1 MRTCGTCPFC
11 GLLCGDISFS
21 PPQTAAPATNS
32 SLKQCERAITSW
44 GLAQPVSTWT
54 LKTLRAGRAIA
65 AETALAEVVALLQTV
80 PRTLFAGL
88 GTDVAGV
95 RATIDYAQQVNG
107 ILDHAHSDA
116 LQTNLQLLQHAG
128 WISTTLSEV
137 RYRADIVVGFGDS
150 LLERFP
156 RLLQL
161 CTPSAEVGTS
171 RPPPKV
177 FLIGTD
183 DIDFRSR
190 SLLITDA
197 ETISLRRQDWLS
209 AIYYLEQDVV
219 GTLATPTCAP
229 AVAALAAI
237 AAALKSSQYSA
248 WIWSAA
254 DFVNPGDDLILTA
267 IIRLIGHL
275 NQKQRAAVLPLGG
288 SNGDVTAQQV
298 CSWKTGFPL
307 RQSISLTQVDYQP
320 RRYRALD
327 VLRRHDCQA
336 AIYISAFEPI
346 EPPIEFWN
354 VTGPKIIMGHPALK
368 SAVKADY
375 FFPTGIPG
383 IDHDSHL
390 FRGDGVA
397 VISVEKKRA
406 ALAPAVADWMS
417 KLLTEH
423 IRTAPSYTASVT

>member
-1 MRTCGTCPFC
+1 M
-11 GLLCGDISFS
+11 
-21 PPQTAAPATNS
+21 
-32 SLKQCERAITSW
+32 
-44 GLAQPVSTWT
+44 
-54 LKTLRAGRAIA
+54 RAGRAIA
-65 AETALAEVVALLQTV
+65 AETALAEVVALLQSV

-88 GTDVAGV
+88 ATDVAGV
-95 RATIDYAQQVNG
+95 RATIDYAQQING

-137 RYRADIVVGFGDS
+137 RYRADVLVGFGDS

-161 CTPSAEVGTS
+161 CTPLSEVGTP
-171 RPPPKV
+171 RPSPRV
-177 FLIGTD
+177 YLIGTD

-190 SLLITDA
+190 SLLIADA

-209 AIYYLEQDVV
+209 AIYQLEQDVV
-219 GTLATPTCAP
+219 GTTSTPMRTP
-229 AVAALAAI
+229 AVAALATI
-237 AAALKSSQYSA
+237 AVALKSSQYSA

-254 DFVNPGDDLILTA
+254 DFVNPGDDLILSA
-267 IIRLIGHL
+267 IIRLVTRL
-275 NQKQRAAVLPLGG
+275 NQKQRAAVLPLAG
-288 SNGDVTAQQV
+288 SQGDVTAQQV
-298 CSWKTGFPL
+298 CTWKTGFPI

-327 VLRRHDCQA
+327 VLRRDDCQA
-336 AIYISAFEPI
+336 AVYISAFEPI
-346 EPPIEFWN
+346 EPPVEFWN
-354 VTGPKIIMGHPALK
+354 VAGPKIIMGHPALK

-397 VISVEKKRA
+397 VISVEKKREA
-406 ALAPAVADWMS
+406 IAPAVADWMS
-417 KLLTEH
+417 KLLMEH
-423 IRTAPSYTASVT
+423 ILTTPSYTASVT